1 MLAWSV
7 AACARAEQVGA
18 IVVAAPP
25 GVEGQVEE
33 AIAEAPSVDLVAD
46 SATNSTL
53 GEISVVAGGATR
65 AESVHNA
72 LAQVRTDVVVIH
84 DAARPLVTASL
95 IDAVVGKLQDRPD
108 ADGVIAAAP
117 ISDTVKR
124 AREPRPVKGE
134 FPRGG
139 PTIRKTESRE
149 HLWGA
154 QTPQGF
160 RAAKLRAA
168 YEGSDRQ
175 RIAAATDEA
184 MLIEKAGGKVLI
196 EPGPAWNLK
205 VTTPDDLR
213 VAELLLRTHGS

>member
-7 AACARAEQVGA
+7 DAVLRSETVGA

-25 GVEGQVEE
+25 GVEGQ
-33 AIAEAPSVDLVAD
+33 
-46 SATNSTL
+46 L
-53 GEISVVAGGATR
+53 GEAVEASRGAFLAHSASNAPNVEVFVVTGGETR
-65 AESVHNA
+65 AESVANA
-72 LAQVRTDVVVIH
+72 LAQVESEVVVIH
-84 DAARPLVTASL
+84 DAARPLLSASL
-95 IDAVVGKLQDRPD
+95 VDSVVGKLLERPD
-108 ADGVIAAAP
+108 ADGVVAAAP

-124 AREPRPVKGE
+124 TREPRPAKGE

-149 HLWGA
+149 HLWAA
-154 QTPQGF
+154 QTPQAF

-168 YEGSDRQ
+168 YEDSDRQ

-196 EPGPAWNLK
+196 EPAPAWNLK
-205 VTTPDDLR
+205 VTTPHDLE
-213 VAELLLRTHGS
+213 VAALLLQTRPA